1 MPVVLQVALGGAVGA
16 TCRYLLAAAI
26 TRKLGTG
33 FPFGTLSV
41 NVIGSLIMGLALI
54 FLLRRSDLGLQHMAP
69 FFMTGVL
76 GGFTT
81 FSAFSLETVLLIERG
96 RTDLA
101 AAYVVGSVVLAVGAF
116 FLPLALLKGW
126 VAS

>member
-1 MPVVLQVALGGAVGA
+1 MPVALQVALGGAIGA
-16 TCRYLLAAAI
+16 TCRYLLSGAMG
-26 TRKLGTG
+26 RRFGHG

-41 NVIGSLIMGLALI
+41 NVIGSLLMGLALI
-54 FLLRRSDLGLQHMAP
+54 FMLRKTDLGLQHLSS
-69 FFMTGVL
+69 FFMTGIL

-101 AAYVVGSVVLAVGAF
+101 LLYILGSVGLAVGAF
-116 FLPLALLKGW
+116 CLPLVVLKEWAGQ
-126 VAS
+126 